1 MESVDAVAR
10 LEIAGSNIDGAI
22 GDDRLGAEDGT
33 EWFAVRVG
41 ERTEEGAERGLEHH
55 QLAVIG
61 NVVHNAV
68 GDSDS
73 GFGFPRHFA
82 PPEKRTVLRI
92 EGPQSELRVFGI
104 NEDSAAGN
112 GRGGYVNPGAP
123 IPPNQMA
130 IGRAQG
136 VNGQATNVDDA
147 IGNRRR

>member
-33 EWFAVRVG
+33 KWFAVRVG

-73 GFGFPRHFA
+73 GFGFPRHLA
-82 PPEKRTVLRI
+82 PPEERTVLRI

-104 NEDSAAGN
+104 DENPALGNSRRANVDAG
-112 GRGGYVNPGAP
+112 PT
-123 IPPNQMA
+123 IPPDDVA
-130 IGRAQG
+130 IDGVQGIKGAAADVDYAISNGGR
-136 VNGQATNVDDA
+136 
-147 IGNRRR
+147 